1 VGGEFVTQNKVRPGV
16 YINFISEAAALGALG
31 ERGIATIALSL
42 SWGESKKVLE
52 INAGDNT
59 KDLLGYDITDSKML
73 LIREVLKRAKTLLLY
88 RLNAGVKATV
98 SIGATDIL
106 TVTAKY
112 GGVRGNDITIVIETN
127 VDDNTKYDVKTI
139 FAGEEVDVQT
149 VANIDGLVDNA
160 WVDFSGTGTLTTT
173 AGSPLAGGGDGTVT
187 NQDHSDYLAAVELF
201 DFQAVALT
209 STDSTLKSVYL
220 SFAQRLRDTEG
231 KKIQAVLENY
241 PTADYEGVI
250 SVKNGVVLSDGTT
263 ISASQAVAWVAGATA
278 GATVNQS
285 LTYSN
290 YDDAVDASPRY
301 TNAQIEAALIAG
313 EFVFVPSNGRAAV
326 EQDINSF
333 TSFTADKSKKF
344 SKNRV
349 IRVLDGIANDLTRI
363 FKSFYIG
370 KVDNN
375 ADGRGLFKNEIV
387 NYLNTLQNIGAIQNF
402 DPQADITIIQGVE
415 TDSIYVEVSIQPVD
429 SVEKVYMK
437 VRVK

>member
-16 YINFISEAAALGALG
+16 YINFISEAAALGTLG

-42 SWGESKKVLE
+42 SWGEPKKVLE

-59 KDLLGYDITDSKML
+59 KDLLGYDIADSKML
-73 LIREVLKRAKTLLLY
+73 LIKEALKRAKTLLLY
-88 RLNAGVKATV
+88 RLNIGTKATV
-98 SIGATDIL
+98 NIGATDIL

-127 VDDNTKYDVKTI
+127 VDDNTKYDVTTV

-173 AGSPLAGGGDGTVT
+173 AGTPLASGADGTVT

-201 DFQAVALT
+201 DFQSVALT
-209 STDSTLKSVYL
+209 STDATLKSVYV

-241 PTADYEGVI
+241 STADYEGVI
-250 SVKNGVVLSDGTT
+250 SVKNGVILSDGTT
-263 ISASQAVAWVAGATA
+263 LSASQAVAWVAGATA
-278 GATVNQS
+278 GATMNQS
-285 LTYSN
+285 LTYTN

-301 TNAQIEAALIAG
+301 TNAQIEAALLAG
-313 EFVFVPSNGRAAV
+313 EFIFVPSNGRAAV

-333 TSFTADKSKKF
+333 TSFTPEKSKKF

-375 ADGRGLFKNEIV
+375 TDGRGLFKNEIV
-387 NYLNTLQNIGAIQNF
+387 NYLNILQNIGAIQNF
-402 DPQADITIIQGVE
+402 DPQADITVTAGVE
-415 TDSIYVEVSIQPVD
+415 ADSIYVEVSIQPVD